1 MCQKKVWI
9 LYFLEFIEI
18 KEAFLLFDKDE
29 DGRIT
34 VAELGVVMRSLG
46 QKPTGFLNLVPS

>member
-1 MCQKKVWI
+1 MNLKLI
-9 LYFLEFIEI
+9 NFFIYSEI

-34 VAELGVVMRSLG
+34 VAELGVVMRQLG
-46 QKPTGFLNLVPS
+46 QKPTGRWSVLL